1 MPRPVRVGIVGCGKI
16 AEMDHVPGLK
26 TAKAAR
32 IAALLDADRGR
43 MEALSRQFDL
53 DAERYTDWDAF
64 VGSGIDAAVICTPN
78 HLHVAQT
85 VAALKAGLHVL
96 CEKPMAA
103 NSADATKSVDAAR
116 RAGKVLQINQTLRY
130 WPIYQAIAKAVHEG
144 RIGEPLHVRSFR
156 CMATSPDKGWSP
168 GARWFVSKAAQGGLV
183 LDIGVHMAD
192 LMQWVGGPITE
203 VGAYVDTR
211 LPGIDVP
218 DNVTS
223 VMRFANGATGVLT
236 LSWTM
241 PCGGNI
247 FEVYGT
253 EGTLRQG
260 VSPEHPIEIVRPAAK
275 RDKVTHPKVAKSAR
289 NSQQAF
295 IDAILGRAPSPTPG
309 ELGRDA
315 VALCEAVARS
325 GEAGKFV
332 KVKRF
337 DGGKG

>member
-1 MPRPVRVGIVGCGKI
+1 MPKPVRVGIVGCGKI

-26 TAKAAR
+26 GAKGAK
-32 IAALLDADRGR
+32 ITALLDADPAR
-43 MEALSRQFDL
+43 MQALSKMFDL
-53 DAERYTDWDAF
+53 DAQMFTDWDAF
-64 VGSGIDAAVICTPN
+64 VDSGIDAAVICTPN
-78 HLHVAQT
+78 FLHVPQT

-96 CEKPMAA
+96 CEKPMAPNTA
-103 NSADATKSVDAAR
+103 AATKAVEAAK

-130 WPIYQAIAKAVHEG
+130 WPLCQTIAKIVQEG
-144 RIGEPLHVRSFR
+144 QIGEPIHIRSFR
-156 CMATSPDKGWSP
+156 CMPARPDVAWSP
-168 GARWFVSKAAQGGLV
+168 GASWFVSKAAHGGLV

-203 VGAYVDTR
+203 VGAHVDTR
-211 LPGIDVP
+211 TAGIDVP
-218 DNVTS
+218 DNVTAL
-223 VMRFANGATGVLT
+223 MRFANGATGVLT

-260 VSPEHPIEIVRPAAK
+260 HSPEHPIELSRPGA
-275 RDKVTHPKVAKSAR
+275 RGNKVTYPKVPKNAR
-289 NSQQAF
+289 NSQEAF
-295 IDAILGRAPSPTPG
+295 IDAILGKASSPTPG

-315 VALCEAVARS
+315 VALCEAVAKS
-325 GEAGKFV
+325 GETGKFV

-337 DGGKG
+337 EGR